1 MAASCASNFAGRIVE
16 RLGPGSRL
24 IDAATGQKI
33 DGEQLPGLIAAYGA
47 AFLSAG
53 VDAGDRVLI
62 GCSLSPASALA
73 YLGAIYAGLVA
84 VPIDERTLKTSAPSV
99 AEACGAKIVWSDTA
113 LRREIVRELRIPYLQ
128 GDLSDSVSQPIQPTA
143 RSASDLAA
151 LMATS
156 GSTGVPR
163 FVMVSHGNLL
173 ANTEAI
179 IRSQD
184 LAQDERATLILPVS
198 YCFGASVLHTH
209 LYQGGS
215 VVFDRRFMFP
225 DKVLQAVAQY
235 ECTTFAGVPTAYN
248 ILLRRSDIRQI
259 SLPRLRRFLQAGGGL
274 ARERVAEMREL
285 FPHARFYVMYGQTEA
300 TARIACMD
308 PGRWDEK
315 EGSVG
320 QPLDNVTVSIVDD
333 NGKPVETNQVGQLV
347 VKGPS
352 ICQGYFNDP
361 DETHRVFKDGSL
373 KTGDLARQDGEGF
386 LWIEGRAGSFL
397 KIRGTRVSLAE
408 VEAKVASIPGVYEC
422 GACAVAHPEAGE
434 ALALFV
440 VPDVPG
446 GQLANEIRHHL
457 PAHWTLHSIRVVSEL
472 PKTPAGKLA
481 RAALAEMS
489 RELHGTAK

>member
-1 MAASCASNFAGRIVE
+1 M
-16 RLGPGSRL
+16 
-24 IDAATGQKI
+24 
-33 DGEQLPGLIAAYGA
+33 
-47 AFLSAG
+47 
-53 VDAGDRVLI
+53 
-62 GCSLSPASALA
+62 
-73 YLGAIYAGLVA
+73 
-84 VPIDERTLKTSAPSV
+84 
-99 AEACGAKIVWSDTA
+99 
-113 LRREIVRELRIPYLQ
+113 
-128 GDLSDSVSQPIQPTA
+128 
-143 RSASDLAA
+143 
-151 LMATS
+151 
-156 GSTGVPR
+156 
-163 FVMVSHGNLL
+163 
-173 ANTEAI
+173 
-179 IRSQD
+179 
-184 LAQDERATLILPVS
+184 
-198 YCFGASVLHTH
+198 
-209 LYQGGS
+209 
-215 VVFDRRFMFP
+215 
-225 DKVLQAVAQY
+225 
-235 ECTTFAGVPTAYN
+235 
-248 ILLRRSDIRQI
+248 
-259 SLPRLRRFLQAGGGL
+259 

-308 PGRWDEK
+308 PGRWHEK

-320 QPLDNVTVSIVDD
+320 QPLDNVAVSIVDD

-446 GQLANEIRHHL
+446 EQLANEIRHHL

-481 RAALAEMS
+481 RAVLAEMS